1 MENPIEEF
9 EDALSLCDL
18 SDLCDHEIDPSNE
31 ILGSPSTHE
40 DFFEFSTSETHSTMV
55 DDNIIFC
62 GKVISCKTELNDL
75 RNPPFPSSTSPSSSS
90 LLPKKNKL
98 STSNSSS
105 KNSSKS
111 GTFRIPSVNSRKQKV
126 MIGLAKIPAK
136 MELSD
141 LRERQNRR
149 PPSTMSPGLGSV
161 VADSGKSSWG
171 LIRLFRVRSPGISS
185 MLPKNSFGCISLARP
200 CID

>member
-9 EDALSLCDL
+9 QDALSLCDL
-18 SDLCDHEIDPSNE
+18 SDLCDREIQPINE
-31 ILGSPSTHE
+31 IPGSPSTQE
-40 DFFEFSTSETHSTMV
+40 EFFEFSTSETHSTMV

-62 GKVISCKTELNDL
+62 GKVISCRIENDL
-75 RNPPFPSSTSPSSSS
+75 RNPSSSS
-90 LLPKKNKL
+90 PLLPNKNKL
-98 STSNSSS
+98 STSTSTS

-126 MIGLAKIPAK
+126 MIGLAKIPSK

-149 PPSTMSPGLGSV
+149 TPSTMSPAVGSG
-161 VADSGKSSWG
+161 VADSRKSGWG
-171 LIRLFRVRSPGISS
+171 LIRLFRVRSHAISS
-185 MLPKNSFGCISLARP
+185 TLPKTSVGCISLARP